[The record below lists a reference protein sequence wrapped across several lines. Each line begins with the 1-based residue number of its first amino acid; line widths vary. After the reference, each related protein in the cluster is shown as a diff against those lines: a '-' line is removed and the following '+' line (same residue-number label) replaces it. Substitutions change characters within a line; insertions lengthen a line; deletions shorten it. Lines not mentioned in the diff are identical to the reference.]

1 MSKKKEMTAKDRA
14 FEQERMKY
22 RKEINSLKHEID
34 NKDKQIKSLSD
45 QVELLENKVNESEDW
60 IQRLLEYCDLDEE
73 FMRNKIEKEKIQQS
87 LEKSISR
94 DINHADGLFNTF
106 NSPFLNLLGSLA
118 CLGGPKNN
126 D

>member
-1 MSKKKEMTAKDRA
+1 MSKKKEMSAKDKA

-34 NKDKQIKSLSD
+34 SKDKQIKSLSD
-45 QVELLENKVNESEDW
+45 HVDLLENKVNEYEDW
-60 IQRLLEYCDLDEE
+60 IYRLLEYCDLDEE
-73 FMRNKIEKEKIQQS
+73 FMRKKIEKEKIQQS
-87 LEKSISR
+87 LEKA
-94 DINHADGLFNTF
+94 INKDVRHLGLPSEFI